1 MDDTSTRD
9 FASEF
14 DIDFDGE
21 LPETVDR
28 AAIRRM
34 RTVARLFDDA
44 VRVPGTDF
52 SIGIDPI
59 LGALPVAG
67 DVVSAGFSLYI
78 VLESARLGV
87 SFKTLLKMLA
97 TITVDTTVGSVPVLG
112 TIFDSFWKANQWN
125 VKMALE
131 DLAEEAGG
139 ADDEEAIEI
148 DID

>member
-1 MDDTSTRD
+1 MEDTSTRD
-9 FASEF
+9 FSSEF
-14 DIDFDGE
+14 DIDFDGK

-44 VRVPGTDF
+44 IRVPGTDYR
-52 SIGIDPI
+52 IGIDPI

-87 SFKTLLKMLA
+87 SFSTLLKMVA
-97 TITVDTTVGSVPVLG
+97 NVAIDATVGSVPVLG
-112 TIFDSFWKANQWN
+112 TVFDSFWKANEWN
-125 VKMALE
+125 LKMALE
-131 DLAEEAGG
+131 DLAEEAGDE
-139 ADDEEAIEI
+139 DDAEAIEI